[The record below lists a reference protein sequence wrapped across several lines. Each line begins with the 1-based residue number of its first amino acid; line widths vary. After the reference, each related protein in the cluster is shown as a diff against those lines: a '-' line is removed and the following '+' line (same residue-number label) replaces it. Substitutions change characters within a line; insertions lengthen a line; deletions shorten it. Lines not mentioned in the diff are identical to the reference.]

1 MAKLYISEFQ
11 TKIPK
16 EATKPPR
23 GRIQWCPPQGETY
36 KTNYNGAVFTETG
49 KAGIGMV
56 VRNAKGEVMADLAKK
71 ISHPG
76 SVELLEALAARR
88 DVKFTVELGFMDSE
102 FEGDSEI
109 VCKALGSADCSHSSI
124 GQIVKDIM
132 SMISSL
138 RTYTF
143 SHVRRQGNGVAHAL
157 AKRAIVS
164 FHILV

>member
-1 MAKLYISEFQ
+1 MAKSYISEFQ

-16 EATKPPR
+16 AATKPPR
-23 GRIQWCPPQGETY
+23 GHIQWRPPQGETY
-36 KTNYNGAVFTETG
+36 KTNYDGAVFTETG
-49 KAGIGMV
+49 EADFTPGLSGIAG
-56 VRNAKGEVMADLAKK
+56 
-71 ISHPG
+71 S
-76 SVELLEALAARR
+76 LEALAARR
-88 DVKFTVELGFMDSE
+88 AVKFTVELGFTDSE

-143 SHVRRQGNGVAHAL
+143 SHVRQQGNGVAHAL

-164 FHILV
+164 FPVLVWMEHVPSDI